1 MKADGQKSPHRIF
14 HSPACEFLEYY
25 TIDFELMQVFFRNF
39 FQMNA
44 TEITLNAT
52 EITVELG
59 FQQHGLLSN
68 DISAVKTKV
77 YAVKTTV

>member
-1 MKADGQKSPHRIF
+1 
-14 HSPACEFLEYY
+14 
-25 TIDFELMQVFFRNF
+25 
-39 FQMNA
+39 MNA